1 MRFSDTFLDEIRD
14 RLPISEV
21 VGARVAFDKKKTN
34 QGRGDYWGCC
44 PFHGEK
50 TPSFHCEDR
59 KGRYHCFGC
68 GVSGDHFR
76 FLVELDGLSFPESVE
91 RLADQAGL
99 PMPIMDRREQE
110 REQKR
115 STLFEVMELA
125 TDFFKSQLQSPV
137 GAKARAYLRDRGLS
151 TATQS
156 EFDLGYAPESRNA
169 LKEFLSSKNISQEQM
184 IACGLLINGPDI
196 AVSYDRFRDRIMF
209 PIPDSRG
216 RTIAYGGRALNPD
229 ALAKYLNS
237 PETELFHKSNVLYNF
252 LKARKVAYDKKQVIA
267 TEGYMDVI
275 AMHAS
280 GFENVVAPLG
290 TALTERQMAL
300 LWRLHSEPILCFD
313 GDGAGVKAAYRAIE
327 MVLPG
332 LQAGRSVKFAM
343 LPEGLDPDDL
353 LRQEGPQAMR
363 DVLDNALPL
372 VQMIWNRETISGN
385 YETPEQRAELEA
397 RIRGVVNLIRDE
409 AVKRHYDQNMRDR
422 LANYFGSG
430 QRRSG
435 YNNRNQG
442 GAGGQFSSGK
452 NTFNKTW
459 GNKNW
464 GNQAW
469 GQKGTHT
476 SGSGRLGASPSLLNS
491 SMMKKGGVRL
501 SMRESSL
508 IVGVVNH
515 PAILGR
521 FFEEFSTLPLKSGE
535 AEKVRQMVVDIYAM
549 HPQDAEQLTAVAV
562 LEALDNFGFGDVL
575 NKMQEQL
582 RHSRV
587 WQTGIEAGFEDAI
600 DGWHQSYVMHLK
612 NHTLHRELELA
623 ERELERENNQENFDR
638 LLQVKAEI
646 AREEGTEALIDGFGV
661 SSGRPSKTF

>member
-1 MRFSDTFLDEIRD
+1 MRFSDGFLDEIRD

-34 QGRGDYWGCC
+34 RGRGDFWGCC

-99 PMPIMDRREQE
+99 PMPIMDKQEQV

-115 STLFEVMELA
+115 ATLFEVMEL
-125 TDFFKSQLQSPV
+125 TTGFFKSQLQSPI

-169 LKEFLSSKNISQEQM
+169 LKEFLSSKNISQDQM

-313 GDGAGVKAAYRAIE
+313 GDGAGIKAAYRAIE

-332 LQAGRSVKFAM
+332 LQAGRSVRFAM

-363 DVLDNALPL
+363 DVLNNALPL
-372 VQMIWNRETISGN
+372 VQMIWNRETSGI
-385 YETPEQRAELEA
+385 YETPEQRAELEV
-397 RIRGVVNLIRDE
+397 RIRGVVNLIKDE

-430 QRRSG
+430 RQNRSNFNN
-435 YNNRNQG
+435 YNQS
-442 GAGGQFSSGK
+442 GGQNQSGGNFASGK
-452 NTFNKTW
+452 NSFNKTW
-459 GNKNW
+459 GK
-464 GNQAW
+464 
-469 GQKGTHT
+469 KGTST
-476 SGSGRLGASPSLLNS
+476 AGSGKLGVSPSLLNS

-501 SMRESSL
+501 SMREACL
-508 IVGVVNH
+508 IIGVVNH

-535 AEKVRQMVVDIYAM
+535 AERVRQMVVDIYAM
-549 HPQDAEQLTAVAV
+549 HPQDAEQLGA
-562 LEALDNFGFGDVL
+562 EALRKELDEFGFADVL
-575 NKMQEQL
+575 NKMQEQM
-582 RHSRV
+582 RHSRI
-587 WQTGIEAGFEDAI
+587 WQTGIDAGFEDAI
-600 DGWHQSYVMHLK
+600 DGWYQSYAMHLK
-612 NHTLHRELELA
+612 NHTLHKELDLA
-623 ERELERENNQENFDR
+623 ERELERENNQENFDC
-638 LLQVKAEI
+638 LLQVKNEI

-661 SSGRPSKTF
+661 SSGRPSKSF

>member
-34 QGRGDYWGCC
+34 RGRGDFWGCC

-99 PMPIMDRREQE
+99 PMPIMDRKEQE

-115 STLFEVMELA
+115 STLFDVTDLA
-125 TDFFKSQLQSPV
+125 TEFFKSQLQAPV

-169 LKEFLSSKNISQEQM
+169 LKEFLSGKNISQEQM

-196 AVSYDRFRDRIMF
+196 AVSYDRFRDRVMF

-216 RTIAYGGRALNPD
+216 RIIAFGGRALNPD

-280 GFENVVAPLG
+280 GFENAVAPLG
-290 TALTERQMAL
+290 TALTERQMGL

-313 GDGAGVKAAYRAIE
+313 GDGAGLKAAYRAIE
-327 MVLPG
+327 TALPG
-332 LQAGRSVKFAM
+332 LQAGRSIKFAM
-343 LPEGLDPDDL
+343 MPEGLDPDDL

-363 DVLDNALPL
+363 DVLENALPL
-372 VQMIWNRETISGN
+372 VEMIWNRETISGN
-385 YETPEQRAELEA
+385 YETPEKRAELEA
-397 RIRGVVNLIRDE
+397 SIRGVLNLIRDE
-409 AVKRHYDQNMRDR
+409 AVKRHYEQNMRER
-422 LANYFGSG
+422 LANFFGGS
-430 QRRSG
+430 QK
-435 YNNRNQG
+435 RNQYG
-442 GAGGQFSSGK
+442 NKNQSNFSNK
-452 NTFNKTW
+452 NFSTGNSSFNKTW
-459 GNKNW
+459 NK
-464 GNQAW
+464 
-469 GQKGTHT
+469 KSTST
-476 SGSGRLGASPSLLNS
+476 SGSGKLGASPSLLNS
-491 SMMKKGGVRL
+491 SMMKKSAGRP
-501 SMRESSL
+501 SMRESCL
-508 IVGVVNH
+508 IIGVVNH

-521 FFEEFSTLPLKSGE
+521 FFEEFSTLPLRSGD
-535 AEKVRQMVVDIYAM
+535 AEKIRQMLVDIYAM
-549 HPQDAEQLTAVAV
+549 HPQTAEPLSAEEVWK
-562 LEALDNFGFGDVL
+562 ELDGFGFGEVL

-582 RHSRV
+582 RNNRM
-587 WQTGIEAGFEDAI
+587 WQTEIQAGFEDAI
-600 DGWHQSYVMHLK
+600 DGWQQAYIMHLK
-612 NHTLHRELELA
+612 NQTLYRELDLAKIELQ
-623 ERELERENNQENFDR
+623 RENSQENYDR

-646 AREEGTEALIDGFGV
+646 AKEEGTEALIDGFGA
-661 SSGRPSKTF
+661 SSGRPTKGF

>member
-34 QGRGDYWGCC
+34 RGRGDFWGCC

-76 FLVELDGLSFPESVE
+76 FLVELDGMSFPESVE

-99 PMPIMDRREQE
+99 PMPIVDRREQE

-125 TDFFKSQLQSPV
+125 TDFFKGQLQSPV

-363 DVLDNALPL
+363 DVLGNALPL
-372 VQMIWNRETISGN
+372 VDMIWNRETSGI

-397 RIRGVVNLIRDE
+397 RIRGVVNLIKDE

-422 LANYFGSG
+422 LANYFGGG

-435 YNNRNQG
+435 YNNGTYNNRNQS
-442 GAGGQFSSGK
+442 GAGGNFSSGK
-452 NTFNKTW
+452 NAFNKSW

-464 GNQAW
+464 GNN
-469 GQKGTHT
+469 GTNT

-549 HPQDAEQLTAVAV
+549 HPQDAEQLTAGAV
-562 LEALDNFGFGDVL
+562 WEALDNFGFGDVL

-638 LLQVKAEI
+638 LLQVKTEI
-646 AREEGTEALIDGFGV
+646 AREEGTEALIDGFGI